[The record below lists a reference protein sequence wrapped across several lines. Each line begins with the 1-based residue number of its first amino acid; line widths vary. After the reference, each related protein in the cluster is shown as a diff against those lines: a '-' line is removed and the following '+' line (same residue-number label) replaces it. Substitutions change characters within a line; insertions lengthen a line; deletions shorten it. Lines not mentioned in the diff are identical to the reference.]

1 MAKLYTYDERV
12 ISFYNMDE
20 HMKKITSHNMSSVAS
35 LLDYIEEVI
44 PKNDENKEIY
54 IARGIIVWI
63 ANVDEVDLRV
73 NSDLQNLLDKSRV
86 LIFHELCRKAG
97 IECEIIKGAAKAAQ
111 YIPGV
116 STMDTLPH
124 MSWATFRCN
133 NMYHLVNPQWAT
145 SSLVGFEREGE
156 TVLENDGQ
164 LVQEFEESAGCTG
177 VNITLFDEFWFC
189 THPRIY
195 VLHAFPDNSKW
206 QLLPADKIL
215 SPKDFE
221 LALTPDPQLFILGLE
236 VVSGK
241 KCIYES
247 TNGRCWI
254 DIMGDPS
261 TLKEV
266 NFKHQLSF
274 VSGTGDLTGVNPADL
289 PQLVMKT
296 QTPDTVSLEVRL
308 PVTGEYMLKIF
319 ARLINDAELK
329 NCFEI
334 RIRCNEADPACRKLP
349 IDAGDMGFGFS
360 TTASECGLSHPSQN
374 YATLKC
380 EYSDSL
386 EKKETLKFKVDPDRI
401 DEVEFSSEI
410 VGSDEVDVGVTTTH
424 VDQKGNLEIVT
435 ALKKEGEFALVVK
448 AREAN
453 TPFKPIMNYLVSTFE
468 NDEETHGLMV
478 AGRKRELATEKKTE
492 EKHTLVNQIKANL
505 NNIQK
510 EIEQLLAQAEQMS

>member
-63 ANVDEVDLRV
+63 ANVDEVDLR
-73 NSDLQNLLDKSRV
+73 
-86 LIFHELCRKAG
+86 
-97 IECEIIKGAAKAAQ
+97 
-111 YIPGV
+111 
-116 STMDTLPH
+116 
-124 MSWATFRCN
+124 
-133 NMYHLVNPQWAT
+133 WAT

-410 VGSDEVDVGVTTTH
+410 VGSDEVDV
-424 VDQKGNLEIVT
+424 
-435 ALKKEGEFALVVK
+435 
-448 AREAN
+448 
-453 TPFKPIMNYLVSTFE
+453 
-468 NDEETHGLMV
+468 
-478 AGRKRELATEKKTE
+478 
-492 EKHTLVNQIKANL
+492 
-505 NNIQK
+505 
-510 EIEQLLAQAEQMS
+510 AEQMS